1 MIAQGIEAITVAAF
15 MILVFSVII
24 GGFVIAILGAGWLL
38 LRVAEGIWNRLKI
51 SSPNKLV

>member
-1 MIAQGIEAITVAAF
+1 